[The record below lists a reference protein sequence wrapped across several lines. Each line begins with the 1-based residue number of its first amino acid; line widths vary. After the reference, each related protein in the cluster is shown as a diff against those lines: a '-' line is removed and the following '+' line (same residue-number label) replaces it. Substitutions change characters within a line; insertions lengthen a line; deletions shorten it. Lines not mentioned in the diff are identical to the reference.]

1 MILKAAGGL
10 PPKGQNMNQ
19 ILFELSDLMRWAS
32 TGAINSF
39 DPAFSSAISG
49 YPSGALVLSDAGDK
63 LFISVID
70 NNTDNPNST
79 NTGSWKNAA
88 DFIGVSESV
97 QQDIDG
103 KLAKDQNGAD
113 IPDKNQFVKNLGL
126 TETVDCA
133 KNALDKRT
141 GGTVN
146 GDIISQGGK
155 IGLKGDNRKHFI
167 LANADG
173 KVRAY
178 IYKDKGGD
186 GIHINNGIDG
196 GGDYIFHKDGGFR
209 APSSVYAGAAR
220 IASDGN
226 IYGSMWGNQWLDAYL
241 KKTFQP
247 KKTGLVD
254 IVETG
259 SGTGYYWRKFSDGKI
274 EIFGRLDSTYGA
286 PLDVVFPKVFTE
298 IPFLFVKE
306 NGDSEVNGWVMRARN
321 LSKTG
326 FSVQWNFFSSSG
338 QGSAME
344 VCYHA
349 IGS

>member
-1 MILKAAGGL
+1 MHRIDTPTAQKD
-10 PPKGQNMNQ
+10 KFGQGKNGFTNGDPTTGTPSTH
-19 ILFELSDLMRWAS
+19 LNSDIFDALQEEPCTVIEKSGIKLDKNRHDQLYE
-32 TGAINSF
+32 AIKKL
-39 DPAFSSAISG
+39 A
-49 YPSGALVLSDAGDK
+49 SDAVDK
-63 LFISVID
+63 AKAELI
-70 NNTDNPNST
+70 
-79 NTGSWKNAA
+79 GSLRQKLTKN
-88 DFIGVSESV
+88 E
-97 QQDIDG
+97 
-103 KLAKDQNGAD
+103 NGTD

-146 GDIISQGGK
+146 GNIISQGGQ

-173 KVRAY
+173 KVCAY
-178 IYKDKGGD
+178 IWKDKGGD

-220 IASDGN
+220 MAADGN
-226 IYGSMWGNQWLDAYL
+226 ILGSKWGNQWLDVYL

-247 KKTGLVD
+247 KKTGVVD

-306 NGDSEVNGWVMRARN
+306 NGDPKINGWVMRARN

-326 FSVQWNFFSSSG
+326 FSVQWNLWSDSG
-338 QGSAME
+338 RGRAME

-349 IGS
+349 IGG